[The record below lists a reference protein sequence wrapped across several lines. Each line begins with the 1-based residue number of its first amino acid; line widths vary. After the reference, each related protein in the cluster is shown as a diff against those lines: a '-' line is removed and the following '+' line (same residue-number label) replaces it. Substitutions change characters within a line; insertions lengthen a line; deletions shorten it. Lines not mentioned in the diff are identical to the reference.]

1 MKYTRVYNIYDLK
14 ELKLSE
20 KKLNSLLNKYQYVR
34 VINVGMDRIK
44 IEYM

>member
-14 ELKLSE
+14 ELKSSE

-34 VINVGMDRIK
+34 VINVGMDKIK
-44 IEYM
+44 IAYM